1 MSLERWLSGFA
12 AVNTRNT
19 YRSVLNCLVRQQ
31 EVELE
36 SFIRE
41 CQEEPR
47 QAMRAVDSYSI
58 EYLRDKAPKTQ
69 AMQLSVLKTFF
80 QDMYVDIPD
89 HFWTKFRR
97 RRRGGARA
105 VIREHIPR
113 AVDIRQVF
121 EHLPLE
127 ARALFALIASAG
139 TRITESVLIE
149 FADMDL
155 DADPPRVRLRAETT
169 KNARSRVVFLTGE
182 ARDIMQ
188 QWLRVREP
196 WYAQSSKKGFKRT
209 ENMERRVFPFSQS
222 AANVKWRKGLKKAGL
237 YEKDRATGW
246 MTMRPHTLR
255 KRFRTQLAA
264 VIPVDVVE
272 VLMGHAGYQT
282 DAYRRFTE
290 EELAGFYSEGEW
302 VLYLSADRAEIE
314 QMQKRVRE
322 VERKQERIDVLEEE
336 VALLKLRALQEG
348 QEPQDD

>member
-12 AVNTRNT
+12 ADNTRNA
-19 YRSVLNCLVRQQ
+19 YRSVLNCLVRHQG
-31 EVELE
+31 VELE
-36 SFIRE
+36 SFIQQ
-41 CQEEPR
+41 CQREPR
-47 QAMRAVDSYSI
+47 QAMRAVDSYSM

-69 AMQLSVLKTFF
+69 TMQLSVLKTFF
-80 QDMYVDIPD
+80 QDMYVDIPA
-89 HFWTKFRR
+89 HFWAKFRR
-97 RRRGGARA
+97 RRRGGTRA
-105 VIREHIPR
+105 VIQEHIPR

-127 ARALFALIASAG
+127 GRALFALIASAG

-149 FADMDL
+149 FADMEL
-155 DADPPRVRLRAETT
+155 GADPPRVHLRAETT
-169 KNARSRVVFLTGE
+169 KNARGRVVFMTGE
-182 ARDIMQ
+182 ARDIMR

-196 WYAQSSKKGFKRT
+196 WYAQSRRKGFERT

-222 AANVKWRKGLKKAGL
+222 AANVKWRKALKKAGL

-255 KRFRTQLAA
+255 KRFRTQLAT

-290 EELAGFYSEGEW
+290 EELARWYRIGERA
-302 VLYLSADRAEIE
+302 LYLSAEVQE
-314 QMQKRVRE
+314 MHERVRILE
-322 VERKQERIDVLEEE
+322 QRQEHINILEEE
-336 VALLKLRALQEG
+336 VALLKLRALRDE
-348 QEPQDD
+348 QEPEND